1 MGAHASAESHSGRAN
16 ARPICQQPAGPCL
29 PWDGSS
35 LTPSAC
41 SVPSSS
47 PGHHRLPFLRY
58 SQLHTAST
66 LQPVPLMPF
75 WWPKTLEKSGRLPG
89 CCCTAALPGCQ
100 RAAGMGDGRAVP
112 LVLAQVY
119 IFCRR
124 FIFLAWFYFLPS
136 LLSLPQRGW
145 DPHSPR
151 VSCSRR
157 CSCPRAVASA
167 KFIMIIFLLLGWYN
181 AIIRMVTTESLGW
194 LPSGGTEL
202 GGGDR
207 GERCGFGAGR
217 ETSGT
222 RSRCRHPLSVQEAK
236 KQRPET

>member
-1 MGAHASAESHSGRAN
+1 MVKSHPSQHFGGRCLSRESLWTCQCPSHLPAAQRGLVCHGTAPN
-16 ARPICQQPAGPCL
+16 AF
-29 PWDGSS
+29 
-35 LTPSAC
+35 
-41 SVPSSS
+41 SVPSAS
-47 PGHHRLPFLRY
+47 PGHYRLPFLRY
-58 SQLHTAST
+58 SQLHAASA
-66 LQPVPLMPF
+66 LRPVPLMPF

-119 IFCRR
+119 IFRCR
-124 FIFLAWFYFLPS
+124 FIFSACFYFLPS

-167 KFIMIIFLLLGWYN
+167 EFIMLIFLLLGWYLL
-181 AIIRMVTTESLGW
+181 LGW
-194 LPSGGTEL
+194 
-202 GGGDR
+202 
-207 GERCGFGAGR
+207 
-217 ETSGT
+217 
-222 RSRCRHPLSVQEAK
+222 
-236 KQRPET
+236 